1 MTQMSEM
8 NKAITLRTEAVRS
21 EVRKLTTSKP
31 VAAAAGAGA
40 LATAALREL
49 PGRIARLRSEMP
61 VYMTTA
67 RTRALQEYDK
77 LAVTGQRVLRARTG
91 GPDGGTPKA

>member
-1 MTQMSEM
+1 MNDMS
-8 NKAITLRTEAVRS
+8 KAITVRTEAVRD
-21 EVRKLTTSKP
+21 EVRRLSTSKP

-40 LATAALREL
+40 LASAALREL
-49 PGRIARLRSEMP
+49 PARIARLRSEVP

-77 LAVTGQRVLRARTG
+77 LAVTGERVLRSRAG
-91 GPDGGTPKA
+91 GAGSGTKKA